1 MCVCKLQSLI
11 SIWPPKKVLFAD
23 SVICVCL
30 ELYFYSLTHLN
41 PQEVVNHQRYEGLK
55 WVVVYLWF
63 WKFPH
68 ICCKEQTWRG
78 KGRNCEETCPQN
90 IDKLK
95 MVMEPKRAWRGPPF
109 SCFNL
114 AEISSRATTRASSI
128 TWCQL
133 TLFSIKLKWVNSQIS
148 VNSLWG
154 GVSSIYEWVIPRLFF
169 RLNIDFT
176 KQNIQLFFLYLDL
189 RFVPKMI

>member
-1 MCVCKLQSLI
+1 MTAKKGLICGFRDLCLSRIIFLFCDSFKPPRSGQSSEIWGVEVGRRVSLVLKVSSHLLQG
-11 SIWPPKKVLFAD
+11 AN
-23 SVICVCL
+23 L
-30 ELYFYSLTHLN
+30 E
-41 PQEVVNHQRYEGLK
+41 R
-55 WVVVYLWF
+55 
-63 WKFPH
+63 
-68 ICCKEQTWRG
+68 

-133 TLFSIKLKWVNSQIS
+133 TLFSIKLKCVNSQIS

-154 GVSSIYEWVIPRLFF
+154 GVSSIYEWVIPR
-169 RLNIDFT
+169 
-176 KQNIQLFFLYLDL
+176 FFLDWILISLNKTSNYFFFIWTWGLCQ
-189 RFVPKMI
+189 RW

>member
-95 MVMEPKRAWRGPPF
+95 MVVKPKRAWRGPPF

-133 TLFSIKLKWVNSQIS
+133 TLFSIKLKCVNSQIS

-154 GVSSIYEWVIPRLFF
+154 GVSSIYEWVIPRFF
-169 RLNIDFT
+169 F
-176 KQNIQLFFLYLDL
+176 
-189 RFVPKMI
+189 